1 MDKIYPVYTLIN
13 ECHDCYKCVREC
25 SVKAIRIKDGHAS
38 VMDDKCI
45 ACGHCVEACPSNAK
59 RIRYDINKAAAL
71 IKSGRKVIVSLA
83 PSWRGVF
90 DIEAAKMVAV
100 LKKLGFYAVSE
111 TALGAQEVSI
121 KTADIL
127 NRADKGL
134 FISSAC
140 PVIVDY
146 VRLYRQD
153 FIRNV
158 VPLGSPALTHAQLL
172 KRTYGDEIAVVF
184 AGPCIAKKNESDRH
198 PELIN
203 AALTFEELKY
213 WIKEQFIDIQQ
224 LEAGRENGFVPEGAY
239 EGALYPIEG
248 GMNDTMRKVGVSSD
262 TQLLNI
268 SSLTSFQ
275 KALDGLDPNELDRK
289 IFVEAL
295 ACHGGCINGP
305 CSASKK
311 STLLLTSDV
320 LENVRTRDKVPTEP
334 QTVMHENYK
343 PNPVQQNVYPIEQI
357 IAAMQKIGKF
367 SEEDEL
373 NCGGCG
379 YATCRDLAAALLSG
393 DAEPSM
399 CVSYMRKI
407 AMKKAAAMLRCMPS
421 ATVMVDSG
429 LKIIE
434 TNDAFM
440 KMFCGDMY
448 ESLDSFQDSLQG
460 ADIAKIVDFT
470 DVLKKTLQ
478 SGKDVHR
485 EHYEIKD
492 KLYDISAFTV
502 EPQEIAGAIITDVT
516 QSEMNR
522 EKIALKAHEVI
533 NKNIATV
540 QNIASL
546 LGEHMVETE
555 LLLNSIA
562 EDFDVKDGAAGD
574 KNKK

>member
-198 PELIN
+198 PELID

-248 GMNDTMRKVGVSSD
+248 GMNDTIRKVGVSSD

-275 KALDGLDPNELDRK
+275 KALGGLDPNELDRK

-320 LENVRTRDKVPTEP
+320 LENVKTREKVPTEP